1 MATIVAVLLVVTVRH
16 PTKLCKRSHVK
27 ELIFHAFPKDEKRKQ
42 HWISQVSKGQANFKW
57 GKQVRICSNHVV
69 DGKPTTENSFPTL
82 FLCERDLNYLS
93 SKKRAR
99 VESSRNR
106 VINDSQSIFR
116 TLARKGYSDKFEHRI
131 AIQLSRKRK

>member
-42 HWISQVSKGQANFKW
+42 HWISQVSKGLANFKW
-57 GKQVRICSNHVV
+57 KKQVRICFNHFV
-69 DGKPTTENSFPTL
+69 DGKPTTENSFSTL
-82 FLCERDLNYLS
+82 FLCEQDLNYHS
-93 SKKRAR
+93 PKKRAR

-106 VINDSQSIFR
+106 VINESQSIFR
-116 TLARKGYSDKFEHRI
+116 PLTRKGYSNKFEHRI
-131 AIQLSRKRK
+131 AIQLCRKRK

>member
-42 HWISQVSKGQANFKW
+42 HWISQVSKGLANFKW
-57 GKQVRICSNHVV
+57 EKQVRICFNHFV
-69 DGKPTTENSFPTL
+69 DGKPTTENSFSTL
-82 FLCERDLNYLS
+82 FLCEQDLNFHS
-93 SKKRAR
+93 PKKRAR

-116 TLARKGYSDKFEHRI
+116 PLTRKGYSNKFEHRI
-131 AIQLSRKRK
+131 AIQLCRKRK